1 MHRARETMHGKGGR
15 SGRQRPQR
23 RRRALILLPAVIAL
37 AGSLAGCSARSA
49 PAPGQPATTV
59 GIVLHDFKIVPG
71 ATRVAAGRV
80 TFDVS
85 NNGPA
90 THEFNVDRTNLAA
103 DSLPIDSTGLQ
114 LDSAS
119 PQLQHQG
126 SIESLGLG
134 ASRRLSLDLKPGH
147 YVFYCNLPGHYLS
160 GMRVSLDVY

>member
-1 MHRARETMHGKGGR
+1 MHGKGR
-15 SGRQRPQR
+15 RPGRQRCQR
-23 RRRALILLPAVIAL
+23 RGRALILVPAVIAL
-37 AGSLAGCSARSA
+37 AGSLAGCGARSTA
-49 PAPGQPATTV
+49 ATARPATTV
-59 GIVLHDFKIVPG
+59 GIVLQDFKIVPG

-119 PQLQHQG
+119 SQLQHQG
-126 SIESLGLG
+126 SIESLDLR

>member
-1 MHRARETMHGKGGR
+1 
-15 SGRQRPQR
+15 
-23 RRRALILLPAVIAL
+23 VIAL
-37 AGSLAGCSARSA
+37 AGSLAACGARSA
-49 PAPGQPATTV
+49 PATSRPATTV
-59 GIVLHDFKIVPG
+59 GIVLQDFKIVPG
-71 ATRVAAGRV
+71 ATRVAAGQV

-85 NNGPA
+85 NHGPA

-119 PQLQHQG
+119 SQLQHQG
-126 SIESLGLG
+126 SIESLDLG

>member
-1 MHRARETMHGKGGR
+1 MHGKGGR
-15 SGRQRPQR
+15 SGRQRSQR
-23 RRRALILLPAVIAL
+23 RGRALILVPAVIAL
-37 AGSLAGCSARSA
+37 AGSLAGCGTRSA
-49 PAPGQPATTV
+49 PAAARPATSV
-59 GIVLHDFKIVPG
+59 GIVLQDFKIVPG

-119 PQLQHQG
+119 SQLQHQG
-126 SIESLGLG
+126 SIESLDLG

>member
-1 MHRARETMHGKGGR
+1 MHGKGRRPGQ
-15 SGRQRPQR
+15 QRTQR
-23 RRRALILLPAVIAL
+23 RGRALILVPAVIAL

-49 PAPGQPATTV
+49 PAAARPPTTV
-59 GIVLHDFKIVPG
+59 GIVLQDFKIVPG

-80 TFDVS
+80 SFAVS

-90 THEFNVDRTNLAA
+90 THELNVDRTNLAA

-119 PQLQHQG
+119 PELQHQG
-126 SIESLGLG
+126 SVESLDLG